1 MDIRSFFAPKTKTP
15 STGLTT
21 QDGTTYRLT
30 LNGQVAWEGQMTARE
45 AKTASRLL
53 DRAIHDPTPD
63 VVGMLNAIFTLPKR
77 EAEEEDHECE
87 EEEEDHECEEED
99 CPKCRRGLYCDCM
112 GDRCPYCARK

>member
-1 MDIRSFFAPKTKTP
+1 MSTQTPMTKTQLKELKTETYDALVALETAVRSFDLAT
-15 STGLTT
+15 
-21 QDGTTYRLT
+21 R
-30 LNGQVAWEGQMTARE
+30 
-45 AKTASRLL
+45 
-53 DRAIHDPTPD
+53 
-63 VVGMLNAIFTLPKR
+63 PKR